1 MKNKRSNHEDE
12 GEYVRERKRGVLKSG
27 EKECPEGRRERESPE
42 IKKRSAN
49 SSQIFAQNFP
59 PFSRSLALS
68 PWHIPCTQRV
78 NFVPS
83 RTLHQ
88 Q

>member
-42 IKKRSAN
+42 IKKGVPTALKYLHK
-49 SSQIFAQNFP
+49 I
-59 PFSRSLALS
+59 SRRFLALS
-68 PWHIPCTQRV
+68 PS
-78 NFVPS
+78 VPGIS
-83 RTLHQ
+83 PAPNA
-88 Q
+88 